1 MAPIVR
7 IVQDKRSKRRAEY
20 SIRSAQSQSPQSGK
34 LHLGNDGRAREFEL
48 YDAQQQA
55 ILSAVFSRLTLVVGP
70 PGTGKTTVT
79 ACIVRT
85 LYLNFCRPY
94 GMVHGTISSHSQQQ
108 QQRATNSHRESCI
121 TEAAMQP
128 DWPIELLALAPTQQ
142 KILLMTHSN
151 DALDQ
156 LVERLTI
163 LGVPVLR
170 MGARATTDLASSCTA
185 TGWRERIHLA
195 VTASLT
201 RLSDPAV
208 FDKRW
213 PITTIAADYANDN
226 NATNA
231 LRALNQ
237 ALSRISSIFDEEQ
250 LTDSVAQRIG
260 IREPQPRAFLRR
272 QKAEL
277 VFLRDALDLLQERSA
292 SKVRDRIVN
301 AASVVTMT
309 CSGAAMRD
317 AALMRSFHTVVIE
330 EAGKV
335 LETESA
341 IGLVSPSLSRLIV
354 VGDDQQMRSL
364 VLHPLLRY
372 QANLDQSLFARLQRV
387 GVQPILLNQQ
397 SRALPAVRTRPSS
410 IRCSR
415 HWRWLTLLRNE
426 TAGQSLSLE
435 IQRPR

>member
-1 MAPIVR
+1 
-7 IVQDKRSKRRAEY
+7 
-20 SIRSAQSQSPQSGK
+20 
-34 LHLGNDGRAREFEL
+34 
-48 YDAQQQA
+48 
-55 ILSAVFSRLTLVVGP
+55 
-70 PGTGKTTVT
+70 
-79 ACIVRT
+79 
-85 LYLNFCRPY
+85 
-94 GMVHGTISSHSQQQ
+94 
-108 QQRATNSHRESCI
+108 
-121 TEAAMQP
+121 
-128 DWPIELLALAPTQQ
+128 
-142 KILLMTHSN
+142 
-151 DALDQ
+151 
-156 LVERLTI
+156 
-163 LGVPVLR
+163 
-170 MGARATTDLASSCTA
+170 
-185 TGWRERIHLA
+185 
-195 VTASLT
+195 
-201 RLSDPAV
+201 
-208 FDKRW
+208 
-213 PITTIAADYANDN
+213 
-226 NATNA
+226 
-231 LRALNQ
+231 
-237 ALSRISSIFDEEQ
+237 
-250 LTDSVAQRIG
+250 
-260 IREPQPRAFLRR
+260 
-272 QKAEL
+272 